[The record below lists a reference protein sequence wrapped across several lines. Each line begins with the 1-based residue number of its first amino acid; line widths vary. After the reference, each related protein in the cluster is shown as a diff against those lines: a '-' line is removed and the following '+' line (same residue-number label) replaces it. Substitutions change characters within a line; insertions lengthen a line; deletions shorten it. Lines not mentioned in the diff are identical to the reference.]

1 MNTDTIAAI
10 ATAMA
15 NSGIGIIRMS
25 GNAAIEIA
33 DKVFRSKS
41 NQSLK
46 DCKSHTIHYGY
57 IMNEDEVV
65 DEVLVMIMKAPNS
78 YTRENTIEINCHGGV
93 LVMQKILET
102 VMKHGARPAEPG
114 EFTKRAFLNG
124 RIDLAQAESVID
136 IINSKNDF
144 ALKSSISQLRGKISD
159 KIANLRKIIIHETAY
174 IESAV
179 DDPEHYTLDG
189 YAEHLNEV
197 ILNLQNELQRLLDTA
212 DQGRILKEGIHTV
225 IVGKPNVGKS
235 SVLNV
240 LVGSERA
247 IVTDVAG
254 TTRDILEEQVN
265 LNGIMLNVIDTAGI
279 HETEDIV
286 EKIGVDKAKQYLENA
301 DLVLYVLDSSQE
313 MSKEDYKIAEM
324 IRGKNVI
331 ILLNKS
337 DLEQKAE
344 REEFD
349 QLSQLSDHIV
359 LISAKEGNGIDDLTK
374 IIYNM
379 FLNGNITFNDELVI
393 TNIRHKN
400 ALSETMESLHYVEES
415 IQNQMPEDF
424 YSIDL
429 MHAYE
434 TLGTIIGE
442 SVEDDLADEIFA
454 KFCMGK

>member
-15 NSGIGIIRMS
+15 NSGIGIIRIS
-25 GNAAIEIA
+25 GNDAVEIA
-33 DKVFRSKS
+33 DHIFHAKNNK
-41 NQSLK
+41 SLK
-46 DCKSHTIHYGY
+46 NSKSHTIHYGH
-57 IMNEDEVV
+57 IVNKNEVI

-78 YTRENTIEINCHGGV
+78 YTREDTIEINCHGGV
-93 LVMQKILET
+93 LVMQKILE
-102 VMKHGARPAEPG
+102 MAIKYGARPAEPG

-144 ALKSSISQLRGKISD
+144 ALKSSLIQLEGKISE
-159 KIANLRKIIIHETAY
+159 KIQDLRKKIIHETAY

-179 DDPEHYTLDG
+179 DDPEHYSLDG
-189 YAEHLNEV
+189 YPKHLKDVIFNLKSEV
-197 ILNLQNELQRLLDTA
+197 QQLLNTA

-235 SVLNV
+235 SLLNI
-240 LVGSERA
+240 LSGSDRA

-265 LNGIMLNVIDTAGI
+265 LNGISLNVADTAGI

-286 EKIGVDKAKQYLENA
+286 EKIGVDKAKEYLKNA
-301 DLVLYVLDSSQE
+301 DLVLYVIDSSQSLSE
-313 MSKEDYKIAEM
+313 EDYKIVKM
-324 IRGKNVI
+324 IQGKKVI

-337 DLEQKAE
+337 DLEQKPGT
-344 REEFD
+344 D
-349 QLSQLSDHIV
+349 DLDYLSKLSKQIIF
-359 LISAKEGNGIDDLTK
+359 ISAKKGDGIDELSD
-374 IIYNM
+374 IIYDM
-379 FLNGNITFNDELVI
+379 FLKQDITFNDELVI

-400 ALSETMESLHYVEES
+400 ALSDALESLNYAEES

-434 TLGTIIGE
+434 SLGMIIGE
-442 SVEDDLADEIFA
+442 SVEDDLTQEIFS

>member
-301 DLVLYVLDSSQE
+301 DLVLYVLDSSQA
-313 MSKEDYKIAEM
+313 MSEEDHKIAEM

>member
-1 MNTDTIAAI
+1 M
-10 ATAMA
+10 
-15 NSGIGIIRMS
+15 
-25 GNAAIEIA
+25 
-33 DKVFRSKS
+33 
-41 NQSLK
+41 
-46 DCKSHTIHYGY
+46 
-57 IMNEDEVV
+57 
-65 DEVLVMIMKAPNS
+65 
-78 YTRENTIEINCHGGV
+78 
-93 LVMQKILET
+93 
-102 VMKHGARPAEPG
+102 
-114 EFTKRAFLNG
+114 
-124 RIDLAQAESVID
+124 
-136 IINSKNDF
+136 
-144 ALKSSISQLRGKISD
+144 
-159 KIANLRKIIIHETAY
+159 
-174 IESAV
+174 
-179 DDPEHYTLDG
+179 DDPEHYTLYG

-301 DLVLYVLDSSQE
+301 DLVLYVLDSSQA
-313 MSKEDYKIAEM
+313 MSEEDHKIAEM
-324 IRGKNVI
+324 VRGKNVI

-344 REEFD
+344 RVEFD

>member
-102 VMKHGARPAEPG
+102 VMKYGARPAEPG

-197 ILNLQNELQRLLDTA
+197 ILNLQNEFQRLLDTA
-212 DQGRILKEGIHTV
+212 DQGRILQEGIHTV

>member
-189 YAEHLNEV
+189 YAEHINEV
-197 ILNLQNELQRLLDTA
+197 ILNLQNELLSL
-212 DQGRILKEGIHTV
+212 IH
-225 IVGKPNVGKS
+225 I
-235 SVLNV
+235 
-240 LVGSERA
+240 
-247 IVTDVAG
+247 
-254 TTRDILEEQVN
+254 
-265 LNGIMLNVIDTAGI
+265 
-279 HETEDIV
+279 
-286 EKIGVDKAKQYLENA
+286 
-301 DLVLYVLDSSQE
+301 
-313 MSKEDYKIAEM
+313 
-324 IRGKNVI
+324 
-331 ILLNKS
+331 
-337 DLEQKAE
+337 
-344 REEFD
+344 
-349 QLSQLSDHIV
+349 
-359 LISAKEGNGIDDLTK
+359 
-374 IIYNM
+374 
-379 FLNGNITFNDELVI
+379 
-393 TNIRHKN
+393 
-400 ALSETMESLHYVEES
+400 
-415 IQNQMPEDF
+415 
-424 YSIDL
+424 
-429 MHAYE
+429 
-434 TLGTIIGE
+434 
-442 SVEDDLADEIFA
+442 
-454 KFCMGK
+454 

>member
-102 VMKHGARPAEPG
+102 VMKYGARPAEPG

-144 ALKSSISQLRGKISD
+144 ALKSSISQLKGKISD

-189 YAEHLNEV
+189 YAEHLSEV

-301 DLVLYVLDSSQE
+301 DLVLYVLDSSQA
-313 MSKEDYKIAEM
+313 MSEEDHKIAEM
-324 IRGKNVI
+324 VRGKNVI